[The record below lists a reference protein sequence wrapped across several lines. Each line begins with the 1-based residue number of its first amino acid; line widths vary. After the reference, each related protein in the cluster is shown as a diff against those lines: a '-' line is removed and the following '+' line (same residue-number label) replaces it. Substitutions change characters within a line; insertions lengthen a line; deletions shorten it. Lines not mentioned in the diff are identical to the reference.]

1 MENLEIQ
8 SESYDKSKLPIALII
23 MILLSIISA
32 FVFTNYGFKYG
43 LLPLLFSFAIVFIYI
58 VIKEPKF
65 AVLALM
71 FGSYFII
78 FLITL
83 VTTTFPLG
91 TLMDGMLVVLIFAF
105 FIKQKYN
112 RNYWIFKNP
121 ISYVLIIWIGY
132 NLLQVF
138 NPVAASKLAW
148 LYTIR
153 SVALVMLSYYIFT
166 YYINNV
172 KFLRTILIFWLSLSV
187 FAALW
192 AIKQEYFGF
201 FAFEQKNQYDQ
212 LYINLNFID
221 GRWRKNAIFSDPVAF
236 SYNMAA
242 AALLC
247 IGLLTGPFKT
257 KWKVALGAM
266 AILFLTVMT
275 YSGTRSAYILVPAA
289 FLMLVVLKLNR
300 YLITATIPLTIVFLI
315 LINAPTS
322 NSTLA
327 RFQTAFRPNQDASYN
342 VRKLNQKKVQPFI
355 QTHPFGGGLG
365 GSGIWGARFAPNS
378 FLAQFPP
385 DSGYVRVAME
395 LGWVGL
401 LLICSIMFTSL
412 YVGIKN
418 FFTIRDP
425 ELKAICLSMILIVFA
440 FSLANYPQESIV
452 QYPLSIYFY
461 LVLAI
466 ITLTKIFDDRKQE
479 ASPTIVKEEKK
490 KIIDY
495 RVV

>member
-1 MENLEIQ
+1 MENLELQKEDINKKVL
-8 SESYDKSKLPIALII
+8 SISLVVLV
-23 MILLSIISA
+23 LLSLISA
-32 FVFTNYGFKYG
+32 FIFTNYGYKYG
-43 LLPLLFSFAIVFIYI
+43 LLPLAISFAAVFIYI

-65 AVLALM
+65 AVIALM
-71 FGSYFII
+71 LGSYFII

-91 TLMDGMLVVLIFAF
+91 TLMDGMLAILTLAF

-121 ISYVLIIWIGY
+121 ISYILVIWISY
-132 NLLQVF
+132 NILQFF
-138 NPVAASKLAW
+138 NPAAASRLAW

-166 YYINNV
+166 YYIDNV
-172 KFLRTILIFWLSLSV
+172 KFLRTILMLWLGLCV

-201 FAFEQKNQYDQ
+201 FGFEEKNHYDQ

-221 GRWRKNAIFSDPVAF
+221 GRWRKNSIFSDPVSF

-247 IGLLTGPFKT
+247 LGLMTGPYKT
-257 KWKVALGAM
+257 KYKVLLGSM
-266 AILFLTVMT
+266 AVLFLTVMT

-289 FLMLVVLKLNR
+289 FLMFVVLKLNR
-300 YLITATIPLTIVFLI
+300 FLIAITIPISLAFLI
-315 LINAPTS
+315 LINVPTS
-322 NSTLA
+322 NITLT
-327 RFQTAFRPNQDASYN
+327 RFQSAFRPNEDASYN
-342 VRKLNQKKVQPFI
+342 VRKLNQKRVQPFI

-365 GSGIWGARFAPNS
+365 GSGIWGVRFAPNS

-385 DSGYVRVAME
+385 DSGYVRVALE

-401 LLICSIMFTSL
+401 LLICSIMFTAL

-418 FFTIRDP
+418 FFTIKDP
-425 ELKAICLSMILIVFA
+425 ELRAICLSMILIVFA
-440 FSLANYPQESIV
+440 FSLANYPQEAIV

-466 ITLTKIFDDRKQE
+466 ITLTKVFDDKKQGNMV
-479 ASPTIVKEEKK
+479 SNLEKK
-490 KIIDY
+490 KKLVDY